1 MWFIRNGFYYYLI
14 EILIFTL
21 GIVLTIQSR
30 LGASPFDA
38 LLVGLHRT
46 IGLTVGSWEIVVGL
60 SMILCNAVAE
70 RKRPEYIA
78 LLTSFVTGI
87 GIDSWLLLFNDL
99 MPQSLF
105 MQYLYLVI
113 GILLIGLGIATY
125 LQSTIAPNPMDR
137 SMLIFSDL
145 TGWSVTYTR
154 AIISIILVILAFF
167 FNGAIGIGT
176 LINALVS
183 GVLISF
189 FIPYIKKLNK
199 QGNHLKKI
207 QAHR

>member
-14 EILIFTL
+14 GILIFTL

-189 FIPYIKKLNK
+189 FIPYIKKLKNK
-199 QGNHLKKI
+199 VI
-207 QAHR
+207 I